1 MGANEGAG
9 GWFGRGLL
17 RLGTFEGIAR
27 RWASVSSR
35 EPAIGLAL
43 GGGFARGI
51 AHIGVLRVF
60 EQNQVPIRY
69 IAGVSAGAIVAAAY
83 ASGTSP
89 DEIARIAATMRFR
102 DVASWSISKM
112 GFSSS
117 KPMEAFLEKL
127 LKKMRF
133 EEMRIPLLVAA
144 TDLNTGE
151 PVCFHSKGD
160 VRIPVRASCSYPG
173 MFQPVAHQGRLLV
186 DGAVSVDIP
195 ALPLRRLGA
204 TRVVAVN
211 LPMQQSGLL
220 PLNLFQVVNRCFQ
233 IMQKRLQPEWRK
245 FADVVIEPDVT
256 GHNWD
261 GFVSA
266 AQMIKAGEKAAF
278 AALPEIRKWLDQ
290 WARATARNP
299 APAAMVAA
307 PQKS

>member
-1 MGANEGAG
+1 MGANESSG

-17 RLGTFEGIAR
+17 RLMVR

-51 AHIGVLRVF
+51 AHIGVLRIF
-60 EQNQVPIRY
+60 EQHNVPIRY

-89 DEIARIAATMRFR
+89 DEIARIAGTMRFS

-127 LKKMRF
+127 LKKLRF
-133 EEMRIPLLVAA
+133 EDMRIPLLVAA
-144 TDLNTGE
+144 TDLNTGD

-173 MFQPVAHQGRLLV
+173 MFQPIPYQGRLLV
-186 DGAVSVDIP
+186 DGAMSVDIP
-195 ALPLRRLGA
+195 AYPLRRLGA
-204 TRVVAVN
+204 SRIVAVH

-233 IMQKRLQPEWRK
+233 IMQKRLQPQWRK

-256 GHNWD
+256 GQNWD

-266 AQMIKAGEKAAF
+266 AQMIEAGEKAAL
-278 AALPEIRKWLDQ
+278 AALPEIRKWLDNGV
-290 WARATARNP
+290 RSTARNS
-299 APAAMVAA
+299 AAAAMVAA